1 MKLISPTA
9 MVSGLFFLFFM
20 ATLIKAISLKR
31 QKEFFLFKLT
41 ETTDHL
47 AELKKELKDVRKKHS
62 KAEQFKE
69 SLTVA
74 ELTTQLQKPRL
85 SAHASSATSSFPER
99 YSFVHSLIQKKMS
112 SDEIASI
119 LSISC
124 HEAEQLVALSKLG
137 KAQ

>member
-1 MKLISPTA
+1 MELISPTA
-9 MVSGLFFLFFM
+9 MLAGLFFLFFM

-31 QKEFFLFKLT
+31 KKDRFLFELT
-41 ETTDHL
+41 ETTNHL
-47 AELKKELKDVRKKHS
+47 AELKKELKDVRNKHD

-85 SAHASSATSSFPER
+85 SVHAPSATSSFPER

-124 HEAEQLVALSKLG
+124 QEAEQLVVLSKLG
-137 KAQ
+137 RA